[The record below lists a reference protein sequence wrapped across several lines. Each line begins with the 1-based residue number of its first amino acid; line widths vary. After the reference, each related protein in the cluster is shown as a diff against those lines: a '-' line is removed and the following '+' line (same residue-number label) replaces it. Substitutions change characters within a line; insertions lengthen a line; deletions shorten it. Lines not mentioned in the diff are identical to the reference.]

1 MKLALILSMVG
12 LLINIIGA
20 YIIWADSDGLFAAVK
35 RLSKKINSTSERK
48 DKSKEEPVGNDF
60 NDLFER
66 STNTTKLGFCT
77 LTIGFMLQFVS
88 YIIQLNHVS
97 MWPVVTVEGR
107 SRRWF
112 ISFRNF
118 SAGCKRT
125 NCTRPS
131 VSQLTARVQRKCHHA
146 LSRVRLHRIQVSPF
160 LRPNAER

>member
-66 STNTTKLGFCT
+66 SINTTKLGFCT

-97 MWPVVTVEGR
+97 M
-107 SRRWF
+107 
-112 ISFRNF
+112 
-118 SAGCKRT
+118 
-125 NCTRPS
+125 
-131 VSQLTARVQRKCHHA
+131 
-146 LSRVRLHRIQVSPF
+146 
-160 LRPNAER
+160 